1 MEPEWNIDQ
10 VAQKCGSLLHQA
22 LRRGWTATLI
32 ARAFVARQ
40 HATDSVLEPKI
51 MLEAILDGEF
61 DYLFFD
67 HGQSLS

>member
-10 VAQKCGSLLHQA
+10 LAQECGSLLHQV
-22 LRRGWTATLI
+22 LRRGWTTRLI

-40 HATDSVLEPKI
+40 HATGMVLEPHV

-67 HGQSLS
+67 HDQSLS